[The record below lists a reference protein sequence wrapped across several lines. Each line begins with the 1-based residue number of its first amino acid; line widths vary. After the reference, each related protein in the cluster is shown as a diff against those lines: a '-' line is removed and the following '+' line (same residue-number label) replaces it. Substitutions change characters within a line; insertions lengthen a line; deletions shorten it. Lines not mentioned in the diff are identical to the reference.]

1 MDEEQIRFVVQTA
14 SRAPSVHNT
23 QPWRFVA
30 TPNGLDVYG
39 DESRWLQQID
49 PAQRQL
55 HLSCGVA
62 GEFARLAV
70 RSLGR
75 GCVVR
80 NGPLP
85 EESSVLLR
93 LTVGEPQP
101 QTATERRMLEAV
113 GVRHTVR
120 SPYDREPVSVGA
132 FVALQRAA
140 TDYGCWLRRIENPGE
155 RGVLTVLLDRA
166 EQLEMADPAYRA
178 ELARWRS
185 PQVTPT
191 EGIAQSASA
200 GWEDDSLVS
209 DLPLRDFS
217 GVGSAPP
224 DQSGPPPDVTHD
236 TVVVLGTNT
245 DTPQEWLRAG
255 RALAAM
261 LLTLT
266 DDGLVAQPLGP
277 VMDVGSTRDALR
289 RELHVLGFPQL
300 ALRVGHGQSVPTSS
314 RRPVE
319 EVLVSHGVRSGH
331 DEPAAGAA
339 AG

>member
-1 MDEEQIRFVVQTA
+1 MDTEQIRFVVRTA
-14 SRAPSVHNT
+14 SQAPSVHNT

-39 DESRWLQQID
+39 DEGRWLRQID
-49 PAQRQL
+49 PYQRQL

-62 GEFARLAV
+62 GEFARLAI

-80 NGPLP
+80 TGPLP
-85 EESSVLLR
+85 EEPAVLLR
-93 LTVGEPQP
+93 LTVGEQQP
-101 QTATERRMLEAV
+101 QTATERRLLEAV

-120 SPYDREPVSVGA
+120 VPYDREPVSVGS
-132 FVALQRAA
+132 FVALQQAA
-140 TDYGCWLRRIENPGE
+140 TDHGCWLRRVENPGE
-155 RGVLTVLLDRA
+155 RGALTMLLDRA
-166 EQLEMADPAYRA
+166 EQREMGDPAYRA

-185 PQVTPT
+185 PQARPS
-191 EGIAQSASA
+191 EGFTASASG
-200 GWEDDSLVS
+200 GWEDDSVVS

-217 GVGSAPP
+217 GVGSAPR
-224 DQSGPPPDVTHD
+224 DSSGPPPEVTHD

-255 RALAAM
+255 RALAVL

-277 VMDVGSTRDALR
+277 VTDVGSTRDALR

-300 ALRVGHGQSVPTSS
+300 ALRVGHGRAMPTTS
-314 RRPVE
+314 RRPIE
-319 EVLVSHGVRSGH
+319 DVLVCHGVRSGH
-331 DEPAAGAA
+331 DEPAAGATD
-339 AG
+339 G